1 MPSATMHN
9 PSNAR
14 PPGVAAHLRVP
25 VHAERPRKNLKK
37 AETLIA
43 RSPAKHWTCAPSQ
56 APEKSS
62 PRNLKVPKPT
72 VRSLI
77 SARSERVQAHAN
89 PNGIEQNRTGSNAKS
104 HDLPT
109 ITGSPRQPVEKRP
122 CPNGRRQPSGTSPAR
137 RSPDPARSHR
147 RPPTLRS
154 RTNSFPAALPGRSG
168 CPLRSRVLPGRSG
181 RP

>member
-1 MPSATMHN
+1 MPSATMPN
-9 PSNAR
+9 PSNAQT
-14 PPGVAAHLRVP
+14 PGVAAHLRVQ

-56 APEKSS
+56 AQEKSS

-104 HDLPT
+104 HDLPA

-137 RSPDPARSHR
+137 RSPDPERSHR
-147 RPPTLRS
+147 RPPTSRS
-154 RTNSFPAALPGRSG
+154 PTSSSPTTHRGRSD
-168 CPLRSRVLPGRSG
+168 CPRRSTARHGRSG